1 MGKCRGMATANAAA
15 ARKTLVPEGETKER
29 ENNREKEEAAK
40 NALKGSSHHSYFC
53 VHALHGS

>member
-1 MGKCRGMATANAAA
+1 MATANAAA